1 MTGSTTSSTTGEPAG
16 TAAVPV
22 RFDLTVLDTPDPPR
36 LAEFYAALLGW
47 QVEQADDDWITIGGG
62 GPGARIAFQLAPD
75 HVAPTW
81 PDPAVPQQL
90 HIDFDVDDL
99 PAAAAFAE
107 SLGATRVSP
116 PEVREGFVVFLD
128 PSGHPFCL
136 CD

>member
-1 MTGSTTSSTTGEPAG
+1 MTAPTSSATG

-22 RFDLTVLDTPDPPR
+22 RFDITVLDTPDPPR
-36 LAEFYAALLGW
+36 LAKFYAALLGW
-47 QVEQADDDWITIGGG
+47 QVEQADDDWITISGGSG
-62 GPGARIAFQLAPD
+62 TRIAFQLAPD

-116 PEVREGFVVFLD
+116 PEVREGFVVFRD